1 MLFDMKLKIRC
12 FQLHYGICFIFI
24 AFCLHLPPDTGALP
38 GEWITKVENPHLAAP
53 DTVTDMDGF

>member
-1 MLFDMKLKIRC
+1 MKLKIRF

-24 AFCLHLPPDTGALP
+24 AFCLHLPSDNGAIP